1 MSFGPVGRSERYG
14 VCSDEVRSARG
25 IFRPAH
31 VRAKNDSDFF
41 ASADANSARH
51 GIAHL
56 GRKILYFP
64 PECVKLDY
72 YIIIAARPR
81 KEANMD
87 RHTELLKLLEKDCR
101 ATPDQLAAMLGRETA
116 EVRSEIAELE
126 KQEVILGY
134 NAMIDWDRT
143 GEELVTALI
152 EVRVTPQRG
161 DGFDRI
167 AQRVY
172 QFEEVESMYLMSGA
186 YDFAVTITGRTLK
199 EVASFV
205 SARLST
211 IDGVTGTAT
220 HFILKKYKEK
230 GIAFETLPVQE
241 ERMKY
246 V

>member
-1 MSFGPVGRSERYG
+1 
-14 VCSDEVRSARG
+14 
-25 IFRPAH
+25 
-31 VRAKNDSDFF
+31 
-41 ASADANSARH
+41 
-51 GIAHL
+51 
-56 GRKILYFP
+56 
-64 PECVKLDY
+64 
-72 YIIIAARPR
+72 
-81 KEANMD
+81 MD

-230 GIAFETLPVQE
+230 GVAFETLPVHE